1 MRSSNRCP
9 RCGRSRGS
17 MTHRVKCLGKSRST
31 ERAKA
36 REAAAN
42 RRAGR
47 VRGSRRWSGG
57 GGASPLS
64 SPGPAVTIMASESF
78 YSDQRP
84 RDSAREAVPA

>member
-1 MRSSNRCP
+1 MARNKCP
-9 RCGRSRGS
+9 RCGRSPGS
-17 MTHRVKCLGKSRST
+17 MTHRVKCLGKSRGA

-36 REAAAN
+36 REAAA
-42 RRAGR
+42 RRRVGM

-78 YSDQRP
+78 YADRAE
-84 RDSAREAVPA
+84 RADEVRHD